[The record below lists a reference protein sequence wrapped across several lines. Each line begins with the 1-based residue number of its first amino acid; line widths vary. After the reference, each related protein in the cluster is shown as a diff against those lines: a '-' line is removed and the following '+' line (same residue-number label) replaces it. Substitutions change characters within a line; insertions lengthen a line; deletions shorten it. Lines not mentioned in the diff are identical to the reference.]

1 MEELKKQIVNTEES
15 MNKLQKD
22 FDDLREKY
30 ETIENALRERDET
43 IKNNNMGNSLI
54 YVKFE
59 MFESD
64 KIFFFH
70 KSLYRNSIAH

>member
-30 ETIENALRERDET
+30 ETIEKALRERDET

-64 KIFFFH
+64 KIFF
-70 KSLYRNSIAH
+70 LL

>member
-64 KIFFFH
+64 KIFF
-70 KSLYRNSIAH
+70 LL